1 MYKTCSICKRVRY
14 HSRFVSNG
22 RDKSHRKPYC
32 HDCRYFKKFGSKD
45 IFNTKKLRKS
55 NIKVTVKIRSKR
67 KVFYKIS
74 YEEAVNMV
82 KEKRAGIVNDSCIHQ
97 FDFRDV
103 VLNKYKNTCYYCG
116 SKGNTI
122 DHVIPRSKGG
132 KTTFNNL
139 VCACEQCNTE
149 KGDFD
154 LNKFLNTKKN
164 N

>member
-1 MYKTCSICKRVRY
+1 
-14 HSRFVSNG
+14 
-22 RDKSHRKPYC
+22 
-32 HDCRYFKKFGSKD
+32 
-45 IFNTKKLRKS
+45 
-55 NIKVTVKIRSKR
+55 
-67 KVFYKIS
+67 
-74 YEEAVNMV
+74 MV